1 MSILSLFRMRQNCVS
16 ISVLF
21 LLIFLSLIAKV
32 PSVRASGGSSRASKQ
47 QEQLEQRGD
56 QTAAA
61 SEEEDTL
68 EAKRRAESERLSQME
83 VRLERMKQGREQRRS
98 SPFTERDKHYLRQ
111 SERSSS
117 SLSARHGQPE
127 RRDVLREIEGY
138 YAYQTYTYVSISKC
152 AAYCEADDS
161 CTVSYE
167 YFMTCSSSLTITRQ
181 IFTKHTDKYESECW
195 PGV

>member
-1 MSILSLFRMRQNCVS
+1 MRILSLLRMRHSCVS
-16 ISVLF
+16 FSVLF
-21 LLIFLSLIAKV
+21 LIVFFFLIAKV
-32 PSVRASGGSSRASKQ
+32 PSVGASLGSSRASKQ

-56 QTAAA
+56 QTAAV
-61 SEEEDTL
+61 SEEDTL

-83 VRLERMKQGREQRRS
+83 VRLERMKQSLEQRRF

-111 SERSSS
+111 SERFSSS
-117 SLSARHGQPE
+117 VSARGGQPE

-161 CTVSYE
+161 CTVSY
-167 YFMTCSSSLTITRQ
+167 
-181 IFTKHTDKYESECW
+181 KY
-195 PGV
+195 